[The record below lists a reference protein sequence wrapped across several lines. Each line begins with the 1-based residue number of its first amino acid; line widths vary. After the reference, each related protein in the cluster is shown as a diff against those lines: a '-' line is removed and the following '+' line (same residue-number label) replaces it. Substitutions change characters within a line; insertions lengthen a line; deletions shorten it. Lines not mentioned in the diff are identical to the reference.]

1 MDVVLDNF
9 DSYLAG
15 MRNTASLTAVSF
27 AAAFLV
33 GIVVAAFRVSPVP
46 PLRLAGALWV
56 EALRNTPLAVLFVLF
71 FFGLPKVGVL
81 YTPFVSA
88 LIVLSVYTSTYVA
101 ETVRAGINSVSR
113 GQAEAARALG
123 LTFPQVLTR
132 IVMPQALRTVVAP
145 LGSVFIALIKNSG
158 IAATIAVM
166 DLTGVARTL
175 SEETAR
181 PIAAFAGAAVAYLI
195 LALPAG
201 WGVGLLERRVAIKR

>member
-1 MDVVLDNF
+1 MSVVLDNL
-9 DSYLAG
+9 DLYLDG
-15 MRNTASLTAVSF
+15 MRNTALLTAVSF
-27 AAAFLV
+27 AAAFLIGV
-33 GIVVAAFRVSPVP
+33 FVAGFRVSPVP
-46 PLRLAGALWV
+46 PLRLAGTVWV

-88 LIVLSVYTSTYVA
+88 LIVLSIYTSTYVA

-123 LTFPQVLTR
+123 LTFAQVLTR

-166 DLTGVARTL
+166 DLTGVARSL
-175 SEETAR
+175 GESTAR
-181 PIAAFAGAAVAYLI
+181 PIATFTGAAIAYLM